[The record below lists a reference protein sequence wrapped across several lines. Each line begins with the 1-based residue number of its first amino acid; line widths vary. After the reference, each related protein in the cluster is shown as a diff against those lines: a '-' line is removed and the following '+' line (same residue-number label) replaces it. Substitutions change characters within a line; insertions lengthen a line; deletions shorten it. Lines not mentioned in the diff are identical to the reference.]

1 MRILP
6 HYVGLAKILVVLF
19 FLSACA
25 QANNGKVIA
34 VKNSLDFD
42 RLELVSISYESF
54 LKLKDAH
61 TASFKIVNQESK
73 EEYPYQIEMLGQDTP
88 QNILIQVFVPALS
101 EVKLVV
107 EAGQAS
113 AISSKTYA
121 RYVPE
126 RLDDFAWEN
135 NVVAFRMYGEALE
148 GRNNDAQGMDIWVKR
163 TNDLVIDR
171 WYKSDDYHKDYGEGL
186 DYYSVGQTLGA
197 GDIAGYSNG
206 TIYYSK
212 HYRTYDILDNGPL
225 RSTFILN
232 FEPWEVDGTKVN
244 VSKTISID
252 AGTQLNRIVLDFD
265 IDNAEEVII
274 AAGIARRKEPG
285 QVIDK
290 HQEGI
295 FGYWEP
301 EHGDDGI
308 TGIGMIFNQP
318 IDSVDYTDT
327 QYLSLFQAKA
337 GVPTEYY
344 VGGAWNKAGRITN
357 VNEWLVYLEQQ
368 KRALA
373 NPLEIKIN

>member
-6 HYVGLAKILVVLF
+6 HYLGMAKLLVVLF
-19 FLSACA
+19 FLSTCA
-25 QANNGKVIA
+25 QANNGKTIA

-54 LKLKDAH
+54 LKLKDADM
-61 TASFKIVNQESK
+61 ASFKIINQESK
-73 EEYPYQIEMLGQDTP
+73 EEYPYQLEMLGQDTP
-88 QNILIQVFVPALS
+88 QNILIQVLVPASS
-101 EVKLVV
+101 EVKLIV
-107 EAGQAS
+107 EAGEPS

-126 RLDDFAWEN
+126 RFDDFAWEN
-135 NVVAFRMYGEALE
+135 DVVGFRMYGKALE
-148 GRNNDAQGMDIWVKR
+148 GRPDDAQGMDIWVKR

-171 WYKSDDYHKDYGEGL
+171 WYKTDDYHKDYGEGL

-212 HYRTYDILDNGPL
+212 HYRSYDILDNGPL

-232 FEPWEVDGTKVN
+232 FEAWDVDGTTVN
-244 VSKTISID
+244 VSKTISLD
-252 AGTQLNRIVLDFD
+252 AGTQLNKIVLDFD
-265 IDNAEEVII
+265 IDNAEEVTF
-274 AAGIARRKEPG
+274 AAGIARRKQQGE
-285 QVIDK
+285 VLDK
-290 HQEGI
+290 HEEGV

-318 IDSVDYTDT
+318 IDSVNYTDT

-337 GVPTEYY
+337 GSPTEYY
-344 VGGAWNKAGRITN
+344 VGGSWNKAGKITN
-357 VNEWLVYLEQQ
+357 ANEWLVYLEQQ

>member
-6 HYVGLAKILVVLF
+6 HYLGMAKLLVVLF

-25 QANNGKVIA
+25 QANNGKTIA

-54 LKLKDAH
+54 LKLKDADM
-61 TASFKIVNQESK
+61 ASFKIINQESK
-73 EEYPYQIEMLGQDTP
+73 EEYPYQLEMLGQDTP
-88 QNILIQVFVPALS
+88 QNILIQVLVPASS
-101 EVKLVV
+101 EVKLIV
-107 EAGQAS
+107 EAGEPS

-126 RLDDFAWEN
+126 RFDDFAWEN
-135 NVVAFRMYGEALE
+135 DVVGFRMYGKALE
-148 GRNNDAQGMDIWVKR
+148 GRPDDAQGMDIWVKR

-171 WYKSDDYHKDYGEGL
+171 WYKTDDYHKDYGEGL

-212 HYRTYDILDNGPL
+212 HYRSYDILDNGPL

-232 FEPWEVDGTKVN
+232 FEPWDVDGTTVN
-244 VSKTISID
+244 VSKTISLD
-252 AGTQLNRIVLDFD
+252 AGTQLNKIVLDFD
-265 IDNAEEVII
+265 IDNAEEVTF
-274 AAGIARRKEPG
+274 AAGIARRKQQGE
-285 QVIDK
+285 VLDK
-290 HQEGI
+290 HEEGV

-318 IDSVDYTDT
+318 IDSVNYTDT

-337 GVPTEYY
+337 GSPTEYY
-344 VGGAWNKAGRITN
+344 VGGSWNKAGKITN
-357 VNEWLVYLEQQ
+357 ANEWLVYLEQQ